1 MIPSAGTV
9 SAQNVLALHA
19 LEVVDGQPN
28 GFSASVSEAA
38 RAMNG
43 GNAGGPT
50 FNDRMTVMLRAK
62 FGFSGRRVI
71 VGPNGTPDK
80 GAGEQIGRVLALV
93 VRKLDEN
100 VVAEVKGRN

>member
-1 MIPSAGTV
+1 MIPSAVTV
-9 SAQNVLALHA
+9 STQNVLALHA

-50 FNDRMTVMLRAK
+50 FNDRMAVVLGTK
-62 FGFSGRRVI
+62 FGFSGRHVI
-71 VGPNGTPDK
+71 AGPNGAPDK
-80 GAGEQIGRVLALV
+80 GAGEQIGRVPTLS
-93 VRKLDEN
+93 VRKFDEN

>member
-1 MIPSAGTV
+1 MIPSVGTV

-28 GFSASVSEAA
+28 RFSASVSEAA
-38 RAMNG
+38 RAMSG

-50 FNDRMTVMLRAK
+50 FNDRMTVMLGTK
-62 FGFSGRRVI
+62 FGFRGRHVI
-71 VGPNGTPDK
+71 AGPEGAPHE
-80 GAGEQIGRVLALV
+80 GAGEQIGRVLTLS
-93 VRKLDEN
+93 VRKFDEN